1 MQISRKSKYI
11 DILCQMLRQCKY
23 YGVST
28 DNVNIYSAVILQ
40 GLVKI
45 NCRQIVNKTHC
56 RPMTNNLM
64 KQHTTGSLLNPGQRG
79 LLFDYPSHEALLKPA
94 RRVHALEEKQ
104 DSQHKTHSRMICMCL
119 VHLTGR
125 KKNTVWP
132 AGSVFPARKLSIIC
146 YHQLRLYESF
156 AKYETG
162 CCFIALSIY

>member
-1 MQISRKSKYI
+1 
-11 DILCQMLRQCKY
+11 
-23 YGVST
+23 
-28 DNVNIYSAVILQ
+28 
-40 GLVKI
+40 
-45 NCRQIVNKTHC
+45 
-56 RPMTNNLM
+56 MTNNLM

-162 CCFIALSIY
+162 CCFIALSIYWTVAHHQNHCWHFAHVTDGLLDIYRRIRWRDYPNKMLPHPSVMRPALGYTHT